1 MIKISLPIVVEGRH
15 DKAFLSS
22 FLDALIIT
30 TDGFGIFS
38 STQKVEFIRSIAG
51 QRGIIILTD
60 SDNAG
65 MLIRG
70 HLKSMLPNIDIINV
84 YTPEIKGKE
93 RRKSAPSKQG
103 LLGVEGMRPE
113 AVLNAL
119 CKAGVL
125 TEKNGVYFEAHNAKN
140 GCGGPA
146 DCSVGRQSK
155 NAGGIDEKITTNDLY
170 ELGLTGAE
178 GAGEKR
184 AVLLKHLGFP
194 QNLSIR
200 MMLEALNRLYTRG
213 DLEKLLNQLKI

>member
-70 HLKSMLPNIDIINV
+70 RLKSMLPNIDIINV

-146 DCSVGRQSK
+146 DCLVGRQSK
-155 NAGGIDEKITTNDLY
+155 NAGGRKGYVRCLPIVFIKQTIKRKFLSPVHNFY
-170 ELGLTGAE
+170 IGLSVYFFNRRNVAFSKKARRTVKQK
-178 GAGEKR
+178 AG
-184 AVLLKHLGFP
+184 G
-194 QNLSIR
+194 
-200 MMLEALNRLYTRG
+200 
-213 DLEKLLNQLKI
+213 